1 MRTFRMSFSLA
12 LLSLSSSSG
21 AVASSL
27 CDQVQNNLV
36 TNCGFETGDFT
47 GWTLSGNTGNR
58 GGYYYGVDA
67 IDAFSGNYGAYL
79 GPFGAPLD
87 LGENLVTHRWEPSTQ
102 SASGLIRIHFRH
114 RATRM
119 TSAHPSAVRHC

>member
-79 GPFGAPLD
+79 GP
-87 LGENLVTHRWEPSTQ
+87 LGR
-102 SASGLIRIHFRH
+102 SAGSRRKPGHTDGSRVLSRLL
-114 RATRM
+114 A
-119 TSAHPSAVRHC
+119 